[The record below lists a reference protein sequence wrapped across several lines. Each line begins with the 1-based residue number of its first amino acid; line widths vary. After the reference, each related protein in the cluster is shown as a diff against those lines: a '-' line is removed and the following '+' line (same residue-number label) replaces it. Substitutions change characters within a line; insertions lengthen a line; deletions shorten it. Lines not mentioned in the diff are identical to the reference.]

1 MDSTI
6 KAIFFDI
13 DHTLYSH
20 SAKRIPASTWDAL
33 KALREKG
40 VKLFIASG
48 RQYKEMFILDE
59 DWDFFDGYV
68 TLNGTVVLDAEG
80 RMLASFPLDEAARA
94 SAVRLFE
101 SRTVPLIVV
110 EKDRLYANM
119 YDENVYLAQ
128 KRISTPLPEIQDL
141 GDEPIYQLIFYAT
154 REHEAG
160 IMDLLDGCVAN
171 RWNEYAFDVI
181 RSDAGKDKGI
191 LAALDHYGLNG
202 DECMVFGDGD
212 NDISMLSAFRN
223 SVAMGNG
230 TEGAR
235 AAASFV
241 TKDIDEGGVPYA
253 LERFGLL

>member
-1 MDSTI
+1 M
-6 KAIFFDI
+6 
-13 DHTLYSH
+13 
-20 SAKRIPASTWDAL
+20 
-33 KALREKG
+33 
-40 VKLFIASG
+40 LFIASG

-80 RMLASFPLDEAARA
+80 RMLASFPLDEPARA

-101 SRTVPLIVV
+101 SRTVPLIV
-110 EKDRLYANM
+110 
-119 YDENVYLAQ
+119 ENVYLAQ

-154 REHEAG
+154 REHEAD

-191 LAALDHYGLNG
+191 LAALDHYGLKG

-212 NDISMLSAFRN
+212 NDISMLSSFRN

-241 TKDIDEGGVPYA
+241 TKDIDEGGVSYA

>member
-1 MDSTI
+1 
-6 KAIFFDI
+6 
-13 DHTLYSH
+13 
-20 SAKRIPASTWDAL
+20 
-33 KALREKG
+33 
-40 VKLFIASG
+40 
-48 RQYKEMFILDE
+48 
-59 DWDFFDGYV
+59 
-68 TLNGTVVLDAEG
+68 
-80 RMLASFPLDEAARA
+80 
-94 SAVRLFE
+94 
-101 SRTVPLIVV
+101 
-110 EKDRLYANM
+110 
-119 YDENVYLAQ
+119 
-128 KRISTPLPEIQDL
+128 
-141 GDEPIYQLIFYAT
+141 
-154 REHEAG
+154 
-160 IMDLLDGCVAN
+160 MDLLDGCVAN

-191 LAALDHYGLNG
+191 LAALEHYGLKK